1 MMRLIDAD
9 ELLKSAVC
17 LDGVCNVSVVGV
29 DDIENAPTIDLESLR
44 PHGEWKHTS
53 SSADPFCEIWECSC
67 CGAEDENGCC
77 YNYCPNCGARMDKQE
92 ESE

>member
-29 DDIENAPTIDLESLR
+29 DDIRDAPTIDPESLR
-44 PHGEWKHTS
+44 PHGEWVYGEDIDIQC
-53 SSADPFCEIWECSC
+53 SACVADAMTAGDYRQDACQIRRGYHSRRYERCI
-67 CGAEDENGCC
+67 
-77 YNYCPNCGARMDKQE
+77 
-92 ESE
+92 

>member
-29 DDIENAPTIDLESLR
+29 DDIRDAPTIDPESLR
-44 PHGEWKHTS
+44 PHGEWVYGEDIDIQC
-53 SSADPFCEIWECSC
+53 SA
-67 CGAEDENGCC
+67 CGADAMTAGD
-77 YNYCPNCGARMDKQE
+77 YRQVKSNYCPNCGAKMGEKE
-92 ESE
+92 ETE